1 MSVFKAIWKV
11 VDVLLGVAI
20 RADELRE
27 RRRARNKLRDVVD
40 ETPKDSGRSRAPTVI
55 LRRPPPH

>member
-1 MSVFKAIWKV
+1 VSVFKAIWKV

-27 RRRARNKLRDVVD
+27 RRRARKKFRDVVD
-40 ETPKDSGRSRAPTVI
+40 EPPKDSGRSRAPTVVI
-55 LRRPPPH
+55 RRPPPH